1 MHLLTTDR
9 LACPRCGPAF
19 GLILLADRVVDR
31 RVLEGRFGCAN
42 CRERFPVRGGFG
54 DFRVPPVSPLAED
67 PRAADPGPD
76 DPEGALRLAAMLGI
90 TEGPATLLL
99 LGGPARQAERL
110 VAMVPGID
118 VVAVHPGLR
127 ERPEEEGVSR
137 LHVGVHLPF
146 FSATFRGVAM
156 DASWAASHLD
166 EALRVAVPGAR
177 IVVELQDAAPT
188 GADPA
193 QGGRADANRG
203 EVDPA
208 DAETRDGEPARSTG
222 VPTHRVMEALGEV
235 LLQTE
240 RMIVGVR

>member
-31 RVLEGRFGCAN
+31 RVLEGSFGCAN

-54 DFRVPPVSPLAED
+54 DFRPPPAAPLAED

-76 DPEGALRLAAMLGI
+76 DPEGALRLAAMLGV
-90 TEGPATLLL
+90 TEGPGTLLL

-110 VAMVPGID
+110 VAMVTGVD

-127 ERPEEEGVSR
+127 ERPEGEGVSR
-137 LHVGVHLPF
+137 LHVSTVLPF

-156 DASWAASHLD
+156 DAAWAATHLD
-166 EALRVAVPGAR
+166 EALRVAAPGVR
-177 IVVELQDAAPT
+177 VVVELSDAAL
-188 GADPA
+188 
-193 QGGRADANRG
+193 
-203 EVDPA
+203 
-208 DAETRDGEPARSTG
+208 AR
-222 VPTHRVMEALGEV
+222 RVMEALQDV

-240 RMIVGVR
+240 RLIVGTR